1 MKITICGSMIFYKK
15 FKELKYQLE
24 DIGHTVYIP
33 ELEPEMEEGILFVK
47 DSLQNK
53 SQLWADLKWL
63 WKKKNEEILKHFKAI
78 EIGDC
83 ILVANYEKKWILGYI
98 GINAMLEMGIAAYL
112 EKPIY
117 LLDEIPSQVD
127 RMDEI
132 QGMMPIVINFD
143 LKKI

>member
-53 SQLWADLKWL
+53 SQL
-63 WKKKNEEILKHFKAI
+63 
-78 EIGDC
+78 
-83 ILVANYEKKWILGYI
+83 
-98 GINAMLEMGIAAYL
+98 
-112 EKPIY
+112 
-117 LLDEIPSQVD
+117 
-127 RMDEI
+127 
-132 QGMMPIVINFD
+132 
-143 LKKI
+143 

>member
-1 MKITICGSMIFYKK
+1 
-15 FKELKYQLE
+15 
-24 DIGHTVYIP
+24 
-33 ELEPEMEEGILFVK
+33 
-47 DSLQNK
+47 
-53 SQLWADLKWL
+53 
-63 WKKKNEEILKHFKAI
+63 
-78 EIGDC
+78 
-83 ILVANYEKKWILGYI
+83 
-98 GINAMLEMGIAAYL
+98 MLEMGIAAYL